1 MKEQVVIRKAKET
14 ELQYLRSNDRHI
26 SEDMI
31 KVKISRGEIIVL
43 LLADE
48 PQGWLRYNLFWDLIP
63 FMNLLR
69 IEEPYRGQGYGKML
83 VEYWQRQMKQAGFSQ
98 VITSTLS
105 NETAQHFYRRL
116 GYRDIGAFVLPG
128 EAAELIFLKE
138 L

>member
-1 MKEQVVIRKAKET
+1 MEERVVIRKAKVT
-14 ELQYLRSNDRHI
+14 ELEYLRSNDRHI
-26 SEDMI
+26 SEDAI
-31 KVKISRGEIIVL
+31 QEKISRGEIIVL
-43 LLADE
+43 LLANE

-63 FMNLLR
+63 FMNLLSV
-69 IEEPYRGQGYGKML
+69 EEPYRRQGYGKML

-98 VITSTLS
+98 VMTSSLS
-105 NETAQHFYRRL
+105 DEAAQHFYRKL